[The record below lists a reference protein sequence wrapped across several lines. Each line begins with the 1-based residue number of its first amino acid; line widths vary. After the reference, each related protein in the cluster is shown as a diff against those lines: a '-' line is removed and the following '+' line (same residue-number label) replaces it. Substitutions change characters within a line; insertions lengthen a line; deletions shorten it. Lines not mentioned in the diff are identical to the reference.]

1 MKKKILVLIVCLLF
15 VNLSAFSAQVR
26 KRTGYS
32 TYSTSKDK
40 MVTTYYLVNSNGQRV
55 STQEY
60 DYLNEIN
67 SNLFIAQNDLKVGL
81 INGYGR
87 GILPFEYQEI
97 RCLKSGVLKVKKDNK
112 YGLMTFTGLT
122 ILPIR
127 YSYLEKL
134 DDRLLKFTSGDSSSS
149 NGLPMASGTTSQ
161 RGSIGLMDYRGNII
175 ANEQYYSVD
184 KINNYLLRVRL
195 ANATD
200 ASQQQNPQN
209 AGGAYK
215 YGLIDYS
222 GRVVLKPQYDYIS
235 KINNTILRLKMGNS
249 WGRAEYYN
257 GNIINV
263 MFDYQSYW

>member
-67 SNLFIAQNDLKVGL
+67 PNLFIAQNDSKVGL

-87 GILPFEYQEI
+87 GVLPFEYQEI
-97 RCLKSGVLKVKKDNK
+97 RCLKSGVLKVKKADK
-112 YGLMTFTGLT
+112 YGLMTFTGAT

-134 DDRLLKFTSGDSSSS
+134 DDRLLKFSSGNSNSSE
-149 NGLPMASGTTSQ
+149 GLPMASGASTQ
-161 RGSIGLMDYRGNII
+161 RGSIGLMDYRGNVI
-175 ANEQYYSVD
+175 AHEQYYSVD

-195 ANATD
+195 TNATD
-200 ASQQQNPQN
+200 PSQQDSQSS
-209 AGGAYK
+209 GGAYK
-215 YGLIDYS
+215 YGIIDYS

>member
-1 MKKKILVLIVCLLF
+1 MKRKILVLILCLLF

-67 SNLFIAQNDLKVGL
+67 PNLFIAQNNGKVGL

-87 GILPFEYQEI
+87 GVLPFDYQEI
-97 RCLKSGVLKVKKDNK
+97 KCLKSGVLKVKKDNK
-112 YGLMTFTGLT
+112 YGLTSFYGAI
-122 ILPIR
+122 ILPVR
-127 YSYLEKL
+127 YSYLEKI
-134 DDRLLKFTSGDSSSS
+134 DDRLLKFSSSASGDSS
-149 NGLPMASGTTSQ
+149 NLPTAAGTTSQ
-161 RGSIGLMDYRGNII
+161 RNNVGLMDYKGNVI
-175 ANEQYYSVD
+175 AQEQYYSVD
-184 KINNYLLRVRL
+184 KINNYLLRIRMS
-195 ANATD
+195 ANTD
-200 ASQQQNPQN
+200 PSQQNSS
-209 AGGAYK
+209 AGAYK
-215 YGLIDYS
+215 YGIIDYS

-235 KINNTILRLKMGNS
+235 KVNNTILKLKKGNS

>member
-1 MKKKILVLIVCLLF
+1 MTKKILVLILCLLF
-15 VNLSAFSAQVR
+15 VNSTAFSAQVR

-32 TYSTSKDK
+32 TYSTSQNK

-67 SNLFIAQNDLKVGL
+67 PNLFIAQNDSKVGL

-87 GILPFEYQEI
+87 GVLPFEYQEI
-97 RCLKSGVLKVKKDNK
+97 KCLKSGILKVKKEDK
-112 YGLMTFTGLT
+112 YGLMTFSGAT
-122 ILPIR
+122 ILPIT

-134 DDRLLKFTSGDSSSS
+134 DDRLLKFSSS
-149 NGLPMASGTTSQ
+149 NTGGAEGLPTAGSS
-161 RGSIGLMDYRGNII
+161 RGSIGLMDYRGNVV
-175 ANEQYYSVD
+175 ANEQYFSVD

-195 ANATD
+195 APSGEINP
-200 ASQQQNPQN
+200 SQPSS
-209 AGGAYK
+209 GGVGYK
-215 YGLIDYS
+215 YGIIDYS
-222 GRVVLKPQYDYIS
+222 GRVVLKAQYDYIS
-235 KINNTILRLKMGNS
+235 KINNTILRLKMGSS